1 MRPGPRLR
9 KALLRETEAA
19 LWAAREGR
27 WGTRRTPV
35 WWGLGTVGLSPA
47 LRSESPSEGKGSAF
61 AWSLL
66 LAKSMKKYSFNVWGL
81 F

>member
-1 MRPGPRLR
+1 M
-9 KALLRETEAA
+9 
-19 LWAAREGR
+19 
-27 WGTRRTPV
+27 